1 MGVII
6 YSLVLP
12 SICFFP
18 ILRSHVFRYGKR
30 NVLKARSLHNQT
42 LTHIYQR
49 VYETFPD
56 LCNNEFLCSDCCG
69 GIHSDPEWHHIVRG
83 ALSRSKDKEFSRVQ
97 KRADSHGF
105 WFFAEINNL

>member
-1 MGVII
+1 MEPG
-6 YSLVLP
+6 
-12 SICFFP
+12 
-18 ILRSHVFRYGKR
+18 
-30 NVLKARSLHNQT
+30 NQT

-83 ALSRSKDKEFSRVQ
+83 ALSRSKEKEFSRVQ

>member
-1 MGVII
+1 MP
-6 YSLVLP
+6 YTETETQLSLEL
-12 SICFFP
+12 
-18 ILRSHVFRYGKR
+18 
-30 NVLKARSLHNQT
+30 SLADFNFMEPGNQT

-69 GIHSDPEWHHIVRG
+69 GIHTDPEWHHIVRG
-83 ALSRSKDKEFSRVQ
+83 ALSRSKEKEFSRVQ
-97 KRADSHGF
+97 KRANSHGY